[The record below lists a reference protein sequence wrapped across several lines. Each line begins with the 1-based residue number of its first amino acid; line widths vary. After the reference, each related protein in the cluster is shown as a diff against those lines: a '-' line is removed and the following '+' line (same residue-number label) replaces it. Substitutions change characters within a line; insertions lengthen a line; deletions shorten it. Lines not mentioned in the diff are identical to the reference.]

1 MEIEE
6 RVKEDISIISI
17 SGRMDAVSSREAEAK
32 LEDLLNE
39 NKTIV
44 IINLEG
50 MDYISSVG
58 LRTLMI
64 ALKKQKSNRGQLALI
79 HLQPFVKNIFKITGL
94 DKIFL
99 IYSTEEEAIQDLRK
113 GANYEYDKVA
123 KNCGVEN

>member
-17 SGRMDAVSSREAEAK
+17 SGRMDAISSREAEAK
-32 LEDLLNE
+32 LEDLLNV

-64 ALKKQKSNRGQLALI
+64 ALKKQKSNKGQLALI

-94 DKIFL
+94 DRIFF

-113 GANYEYDKVA
+113 RAN
-123 KNCGVEN
+123 